1 MITSGIIFSCLKH
14 TLWDTFYTIGLVGI
28 GFGVGFTIV
37 ALFVYDPQ
45 DSKLLEED
53 VDNRSESVIYC
64 EKYWN
69 EYNDL
74 EEKTLSDEV
83 MSQIENYMVCDEL
96 PFYGKTLVVYN
107 HEGNQF
113 HYYNNRGASIPY
125 KMLATLARKFIVEHD
140 CKSLYINISDELEKS
155 KQVYDELNRKLN
167 NGETLGLDGSK
178 ENNAEDVFVKKKTKI
193 CAEEANKYLIKEN
206 IIKFKYLGK
215 LADCKLYIDVDTDTS
230 DAGAD
235 ASDANASG
243 ADVSDTNASGADVS
257 DTNASDADT
266 SDVKASGADT
276 SATKSSVV
284 ETSNKINF
292 ETFKRLME
300 EAKKKDN

>member
-243 ADVSDTNASGADVS
+243 ADVSDTNAS
-257 DTNASDADT
+257 DADT

-292 ETFKRLME
+292 ETFKKLME
-300 EAKKKDN
+300 EAKKKDE

>member
-235 ASDANASG
+235 
-243 ADVSDTNASGADVS
+243 VSDTNASGADVS

-266 SDVKASGADT
+266 SDVKA
-276 SATKSSVV
+276 
-284 ETSNKINF
+284 
-292 ETFKRLME
+292 
-300 EAKKKDN
+300 

>member
-1 MITSGIIFSCLKH
+1 MFTSGIIFSCLKH
-14 TLWDTFYTIGLVGI
+14 TLWNTFYTIGLVGI

-53 VDNRSESVIYC
+53 VDTRSESVIYC

-74 EEKTLSDEV
+74 EEKTLSEEV
-83 MSQIENYMVCDEL
+83 MSQMENYMVCDEL

-107 HEGNQF
+107 QEGNQF

-178 ENNAEDVFVKKKTKI
+178 ENNTEDVFVKKKTKI

-215 LADCKLYIDVDTDTS
+215 LADCKLYIDVDTDTLDADTLNAHTS
-230 DAGAD
+230 DAD
-235 ASDANASG
+235 ISDADISE
-243 ADVSDTNASGADVS
+243 
-257 DTNASDADT
+257 TNASDADVSET
-266 SDVKASGADT
+266 NTSGADAP
-276 SATKSSVV
+276 ATKPSVV
-284 ETSNKINF
+284 ATHNKINF
-292 ETFKRLME
+292 ETFKKLME

>member
-1 MITSGIIFSCLKH
+1 MFTSGIIFSCLKH
-14 TLWDTFYTIGLVGI
+14 TLWNTFYTIGLVGI

-53 VDNRSESVIYC
+53 VDTRSESVIYC
-64 EKYWN
+64 EKYWD

-107 HEGNQF
+107 QEGNQF

-125 KMLATLARKFIVEHD
+125 KMLATVARKFIVEHD

-167 NGETLGLDGSK
+167 NGETLVLDDSK

-215 LADCKLYIDVDTDTS
+215 LADCKLYIDVDTDTLDADTLNAHTS
-230 DAGAD
+230 DAD
-235 ASDANASG
+235 ISDADISE
-243 ADVSDTNASGADVS
+243 
-257 DTNASDADT
+257 TNASDADVSET
-266 SDVKASGADT
+266 NTSGADAP
-276 SATKSSVV
+276 ATKPSVV
-284 ETSNKINF
+284 ATHNKINF
-292 ETFKRLME
+292 ETFKKLME

>member
-1 MITSGIIFSCLKH
+1 MFTSGIIFSCLKH

-243 ADVSDTNASGADVS
+243 ADVSDTNAS
-257 DTNASDADT
+257 DADT

>member
-1 MITSGIIFSCLKH
+1 MFTSGIIFSCLKH
-14 TLWDTFYTIGLVGI
+14 TLWNTFYTIGLVGI

-53 VDNRSESVIYC
+53 VDTRSESVIYC
-64 EKYWN
+64 EKYWD

-74 EEKTLSDEV
+74 EEKTLSEEV
-83 MSQIENYMVCDEL
+83 MSQMENYMVCDEL

-107 HEGNQF
+107 QEGNQF

-125 KMLATLARKFIVEHD
+125 KMLATVARKFIVEHD

-167 NGETLGLDGSK
+167 NGETLVLDDSK

-215 LADCKLYIDVDTDTS
+215 LADCKLYIDVETDT
-230 DAGAD
+230 
-235 ASDANASG
+235 
-243 ADVSDTNASGADVS
+243 
-257 DTNASDADT
+257 SDADT
-266 SDVKASGADT
+266 SDADTSETNASCADASDVKASGTDA

-284 ETSNKINF
+284 ETSSKINF

>member
-243 ADVSDTNASGADVS
+243 ADVSDTNAS
-257 DTNASDADT
+257 DADT

-300 EAKKKDN
+300 EAKKKDK

>member
-1 MITSGIIFSCLKH
+1 MFTSGIIFSCLKH
-14 TLWDTFYTIGLVGI
+14 TLWNTFYTIGLVGI

-53 VDNRSESVIYC
+53 VDTRSESVIYC
-64 EKYWN
+64 EKYWD

-74 EEKTLSDEV
+74 EEKTLSEEV
-83 MSQIENYMVCDEL
+83 MSQMENYMVCDEL

-107 HEGNQF
+107 QEGNQF

-167 NGETLGLDGSK
+167 NGETLVLDDSK

-215 LADCKLYIDVDTDTS
+215 LADCKLYIDVETDT
-230 DAGAD
+230 
-235 ASDANASG
+235 
-243 ADVSDTNASGADVS
+243 
-257 DTNASDADT
+257 SDADT
-266 SDVKASGADT
+266 SDADTSETNASCADASDVKASGTDASDVKASGT
-276 SATKSSVV
+276 DASATKSSVV
-284 ETSNKINF
+284 ETSSKINF

>member
-243 ADVSDTNASGADVS
+243 ADVSDTNAS
-257 DTNASDADT
+257 DADT